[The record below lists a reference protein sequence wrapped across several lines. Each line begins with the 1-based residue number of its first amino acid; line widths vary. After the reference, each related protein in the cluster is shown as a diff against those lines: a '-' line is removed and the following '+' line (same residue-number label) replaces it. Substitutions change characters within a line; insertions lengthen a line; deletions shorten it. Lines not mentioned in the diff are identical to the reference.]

1 MKFENTQVFGI
12 ENALI
17 GMRLPMNRSFQE
29 AKDKSD
35 TIGEDLGTNDLV
47 VCEKLINADKLY
59 NSQPNSKFL
68 RMIHVQVC
76 VTAPAYIFHEIDT
89 YKVGV
94 TRNSSS
100 LMHKG
105 VSKEFTLDDFEIDNR
120 DSVRLELDSGNIKTV
135 TGQFW
140 KTTLDSLNWYRAE
153 YLKNKDMNI
162 FRALRQAIPMSFLYT
177 SMLDLNY
184 AALRTMIQQRKYH
197 RLKEWREDFINWCK
211 TLPYAKFLLFTEE

>member
-12 ENALI
+12 ENAMI

-29 AKDKSD
+29 AKEKSD
-35 TIGEDLGTNDLV
+35 TVGEELGTDDLV

-76 VTAPAYIFHEIDT
+76 VTAPSFFWQELDT

-105 VSKEFTLDDFEIDNR
+105 TSRDFTLDDFEILNR
-120 DSVRLELDSGNIKTV
+120 DEIRKEIDAGEIKSVAA
-135 TGQFW
+135 QYW
-140 KTTLDSLNWYRAE
+140 KTTIDTLNWYRAE
-153 YLKNKDMNI
+153 YLKNRDPDI
-162 FRALRQAIPMSFLYT
+162 FEAFREAIPMSYLYT

-184 AALRTMIQQRKYH
+184 AVLRSMIQQRKYH
-197 RLKEWREDFINWCK
+197 RLRWWREDFINWCK
-211 TLPYAKFLLFTEE
+211 TLPNAKFWLFNED